1 MVLIMS
7 RFQPIYTEIL
17 VVVHGKSEYELA
29 TYIRSNLRIKLAI
42 EAENKGKNSIQINSL
57 KNIFGNTVFS
67 SKKNFLQKYTDL
79 NIDSKK
85 RINKLSIYTIMDID
99 DCTPEEFNNYKN
111 KSMFSSH
118 WLYDY
123 IIPIYNIRNL
133 EDVLEKS
140 GVPFERKNKGN
151 YVNIFPTNR
160 GQADLI
166 QIEDFRDKLKMNSRI
181 TNLHLFID
189 ECLDIQKKML

>member
-1 MVLIMS
+1 MS

-151 YVNIFPTNR
+151 YVNIFPTN
-160 GQADLI
+160 
-166 QIEDFRDKLKMNSRI
+166 
-181 TNLHLFID
+181 
-189 ECLDIQKKML
+189 

>member
-1 MVLIMS
+1 MS